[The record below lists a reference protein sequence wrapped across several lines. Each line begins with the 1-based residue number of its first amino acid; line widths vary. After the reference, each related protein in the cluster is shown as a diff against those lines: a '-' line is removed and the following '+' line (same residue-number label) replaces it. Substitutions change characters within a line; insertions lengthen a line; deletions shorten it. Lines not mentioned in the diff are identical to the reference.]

1 MAVDRIL
8 LDLMFD
14 ADDAQQVAFTRYLC
28 EQILETAPD
37 HGPTLIFYADC
48 LTELSLYDQAAAV
61 LERATVAV
69 PQKLQH
75 LVFAQKGHR
84 LEHMGQF
91 AEAETEHL
99 KAHELDPKD
108 AAYLIY
114 AGSMAFRRGDIQQAE
129 AHARNAVLCGE
140 GCFDEAYSNLGGYL
154 LVQGRYAEARECY
167 LRALDFTPK
176 YRRAKKR
183 LVDLDRLEAHVAE
196 QNEAEQP
203 LGPTDIS
210 T

>member
-1 MAVDRIL
+1 MAVDRKL

-14 ADDAQQVAFTRYLC
+14 ADDAEQVAFTRYLC
-28 EQILETAPD
+28 EQILEVAPD
-37 HGPTLIFYADC
+37 HGPTLILYADC

-61 LERATVAV
+61 LEHASATI
-69 PQKLQH
+69 PKKLLD

-91 AEAETEHL
+91 ADAEIEHL
-99 KAHELDPKD
+99 KAHALIPND

-129 AHARNAVLCGE
+129 THARNAVLCGE

-154 LVQGRYAEARECY
+154 VVQRRYAEARECY
-167 LRALDFTPK
+167 LRALDFTADYK
-176 YRRAKKR
+176 RAKKR
-183 LVDLDRLEAHVAE
+183 LADLDLLEAHVAE
-196 QNEAEQP
+196 RAE
-203 LGPTDIS
+203 S
-210 T
+210 TSLP